1 MQLIHAFLNGKS
13 CHLVSNR
20 NNIHSHTFIDVKKQ
34 QMLPSN
40 SLYEQYVFSKGEQQK
55 SCLTHISQSK
65 KASAFPEVTK

>member
-34 QMLPSN
+34 QVLPSN
-40 SLYEQYVFSKGEQQK
+40 SLYEQYVFSKRRTAKKLLDSYE
-55 SCLTHISQSK
+55 SVK
-65 KASAFPEVTK
+65 KAYAFPEVTK